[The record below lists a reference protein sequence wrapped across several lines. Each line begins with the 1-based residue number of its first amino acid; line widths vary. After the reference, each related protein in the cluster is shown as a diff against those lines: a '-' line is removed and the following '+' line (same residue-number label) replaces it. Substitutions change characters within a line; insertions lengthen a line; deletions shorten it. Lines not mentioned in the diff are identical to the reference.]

1 MQQKTDAVKR
11 VEEFLQREGAD
22 VQLIRLSD
30 TARSAKDAAL
40 ALNTDEGSIIKSL
53 LFRVDN
59 EEVSQ
64 PVMALISGDR
74 KGNEDQILISS
85 RLIGKIKRPDAEYV
99 KKITVSVL
107 VELVHLQFQKI
118 YLF

>member
-1 MQQKTDAVKR
+1 MEQKTDAVKR

-22 VQLIRLSD
+22 VQLKRLSD

-59 EEVSQ
+59 EEVSH
-64 PVMALISGDR
+64 PVMA
-74 KGNEDQILISS
+74 
-85 RLIGKIKRPDAEYV
+85 
-99 KKITVSVL
+99 
-107 VELVHLQFQKI
+107 
-118 YLF
+118 